1 MEYLE
6 VTYKQDVGY
15 RLNKELY
22 KATQELKEEVI
33 VFKKKFS
40 LKRMSEEREYCRQG
54 LLKIDFNDDIRSII
68 MCFNGSKVDA
78 DKLFNTSGF
87 KSKVKMK
94 LVSALVT
101 FKRWSD

>member
-6 VTYKQDVGY
+6 IVYKQDVGY
-15 RLNKELY
+15 KLNKELY
-22 KATQELKEEVI
+22 SATQELKDEVI

-54 LLKIDFNDDIRSII
+54 KLKIEFRDDIRFII
-68 MCFNGSKVDA
+68 MCFDGSKADA

-87 KSKVKMK
+87 KSKVKMR